1 MSNHVTNVLAVR
13 GDSKYVAEFLERI
26 KNDKNGIGSVDFNK
40 IIPMPAELDIEAGS
54 QTDRGLR
61 AYRDFISECMLE
73 DRVTDAEKLALSAE
87 REERYLKAHPD
98 IDEIDW
104 RLGKAAYRNIRQ
116 YGSPTWYEW
125 SIKNWG
131 TMWNAYQCSYDES
144 DCKLTFFT
152 ARSAPHPVISAI
164 SAMYPDLHFVHAW
177 ADTEIGQSCGRYEYY
192 GGERTDEYFPLSE
205 KSRIEFTAEIM
216 KSSPENH
223 GLYLNAAG
231 TEYIQI
237 EQGEYELIELFGKPA
252 LFTNERLTAVDI
264 PNGLYCYHLRESDDG
279 DRFASIEPQVLV
291 NHGGTVITD
300 EPIDFGERGFIEFT
314 DETYPNFLG
323 YDRTFGE
330 YMRGEFEVEEE
341 FADEQMGGINL

>member
-125 SIKNWG
+125 SIEHWG
-131 TMWNAYQCSYDES
+131 TKWNAYGFYKEKATIEADRLIFQ
-144 DCKLTFFT
+144 T
-152 ARSAPHPVISAI
+152 A
-164 SAMYPDLHFVHAW
+164 
-177 ADTEIGQSCGRYEYY
+177 
-192 GGERTDEYFPLSE
+192 
-205 KSRIEFTAEIM
+205 
-216 KSSPENH
+216 
-223 GLYLNAAG
+223 
-231 TEYIQI
+231 
-237 EQGEYELIELFGKPA
+237 
-252 LFTNERLTAVDI
+252 
-264 PNGLYCYHLRESDDG
+264 
-279 DRFASIEPQVLV
+279 
-291 NHGGTVITD
+291 
-300 EPIDFGERGFIEFT
+300 
-314 DETYPNFLG
+314 
-323 YDRTFGE
+323 
-330 YMRGEFEVEEE
+330 
-341 FADEQMGGINL
+341 